1 MKQKGDKIKSIF
13 VACRQSEARFIV
25 RSLLGKLRIG
35 LAEQSLLQAL
45 AQACA
50 YTPPNQYANDESFP
64 PKVINA
70 KPGKDK
76 IKEIELI
83 VKTTY
88 W

>member
-25 RSLLGKLRIG
+25 RSLLGKLGIG
-35 LAEQSLLQAL
+35 LQEQTLLHAL

-50 YTPPNQYANDESFP
+50 YTPPQQYANGDSYP
-64 PKVINA
+64 PKIINA
-70 KPGKDK
+70 KPGKEK
-76 IKEIELI
+76 IKEIEMI
-83 VKTTY
+83 IKTTQ